1 MLVPPAAE
9 YGENEYTPPAA
20 DYGLN
25 DSSRVEDY
33 GGGGGGHDYEG
44 GGGGHDYGGG
54 VGGGGATM
62 KKVEKNVFDSIIWL
76 YVLSALYTNSIIIFL
91 FIIT

>member
-44 GGGGHDYGGG
+44 GGGGHD
-54 VGGGGATM
+54 
-62 KKVEKNVFDSIIWL
+62 SIIWL